1 MAIKGSVG
9 LTSVVPRVKRQ
20 CTHGEKSTISLNIPN
35 IILISLMSKP
45 FSAIIRLW
53 ELSPEFGR
61 MGPCPASGLLRPFP
75 AFRPLGCVPW
85 VASLGVRPSGC
96 GLGVPT
102 PRPLSPHTGRS
113 LSVRKP
119 VLPRRSCFRENRLN
133 PPDDPSL
140 FWWLLYLIRSACS
153 GQFKNRT
160 NSSLANPNA
169 PFLSCLPVSE
179 KRERL

>member
-1 MAIKGSVG
+1 VDQGSVW
-9 LTSVVPRVKRQ
+9 LASVVPRVKRR
-20 CTHGEKSTISLNIPN
+20 CTHGENSTISMNTPI

-75 AFRPLGCVPW
+75 AFRPSGCG
-85 VASLGVRPSGC
+85 LGVRPLGC

-113 LSVRKP
+113 LRVRKP
-119 VLPRRSCFRENRLN
+119 VLPSRSCFRENGLN
-133 PPDDPSL
+133 QPDHPPL
-140 FWWLLYLIRSACS
+140 FWYLLKLIRSTFS
-153 GQFKNRT
+153 GQFKNRM
-160 NSSLANPNA
+160 NSSLSNPNA